1 MYEFNGVEYG
11 CAQEAALDAA
21 VLVLLGPV
29 SVRPDLD
36 SRALLTS
43 PDTVLRELVRASDW
57 PETLGDGTWS
67 WDDVDMA
74 EVRDVLRS
82 RAGYTE
88 LRDDL
93 RKHVPASIA
102 VETHDLG
109 VTMAGQVLT
118 AEVAGALYARLWRYS
133 ATFGTVF
140 DADKILEWLRE
151 NETWPCEVCATH
163 PRLLTCGDCSA
174 QAWCLTC
181 GHGRTKHADDD
192 SSGYGLECTRCR
204 DARCASLLAVTE
216 LNRQLPDGISSC
228 THGHDVIVYDERDH
242 CTTASPATAR
252 ELAGE
257 LESHPEL
264 DERQA
269 AEYVWAKLC
278 R

>member
-88 LRDDL
+88 LRDEL
-93 RKHVPASIA
+93 RRHVPASIA

-109 VTMAGQVLT
+109 VTLAGQVLT

-133 ATFGTVF
+133 EAFGTVF

-204 DARCASLLAVTE
+204 DARHEAEAAASLLSE
-216 LNRQLPDGISSC
+216 QLPDGIDAC
-228 THGHDVIVYDERDH
+228 AHCHEVLVYDAVAHVEMVSPSGA
-242 CTTASPATAR
+242 AS
-252 ELAGE
+252 LAAE
-257 LESHPEL
+257 LESKPEL